1 MKKIMVILLA
11 TILLGCGKGQPWDTY
26 RGEECCRDHGG
37 GGICMQSLVV
47 IGGKL
52 QWSEK
57 GRMTCEGRY
66 KAADGNMYN
75 YQCPG
80 ECK

>member
-1 MKKIMVILLA
+1 MKKLLA
-11 TILLGCGKGQPWDTY
+11 VLLVLAVLGCGKGSPFDTY
-26 RGEECCRDHGG
+26 QGEECCRDHGG
-37 GGICMQSLVV
+37 GGICMKSLIMV
-47 IGGKL
+47 GGKI

-57 GRMTCEGRY
+57 GRMTCEGRN
-66 KAADGNMYN
+66 ADGTN